1 MSHEIDNTRSKRM
14 LLLLYLTAFLFFL
27 GENIQQAPRTQIYE
41 TIICHRML
49 PWNSKDTPAREGC
62 KSKAVQEELAFLKG
76 TERLLWALP
85 TILVIPWS
93 IFAERYGRC
102 LSLKLALVGVLC
114 EEAWS
119 CLICWFSDVVP
130 IRLILLAP
138 LFEIIGGGPAI
149 ITTIVHLL
157 AAEVTTPETRTSTF
171 FVIRAM
177 AIAAAILAQLVSSF
191 LMTRNAWV
199 PWLLGLLCILLAM
212 FAVPYAPNPPIKN
225 PPDENTML
233 DPGQHNARSMGTLN
247 QEETLSSKHATIR
260 SRLALVAKQLQEGTK
275 VVYGNFSL
283 IVLLA
288 MSFLGELCE
297 DSLAMV
303 LLLYISKRYSW
314 EFAQANF
321 LWALG
326 EAVQF
331 VFLIILLPHINTMLL
346 ARFKMNAY
354 ATDFTISIASTTML
368 SLGSLLLGIG
378 VSIPV
383 AIIGVILMS
392 TGGGLQSAL
401 RSLVTIVISPDDIS
415 VVYSI
420 FTILH
425 ALSTS
430 LVGPIYSGAFTL
442 GLKFGTEYTGLPFIV
457 ASTLAGLSLPLF
469 LFVRPHLNYAPVQEA
484 SN

>member
-1 MSHEIDNTRSKRM
+1 MSHESDNRRSKRM

-41 TIICHRML
+41 TIICHRIL
-49 PWNSKDTPAREGC
+49 PWNSNDPPARDRC

-76 TERLLWALP
+76 TERLLAVLP

-102 LSLKLALVGVLC
+102 LSLKLALLGVLC

-119 CLICWFSDVVP
+119 CLICWFSDSAP

-138 LFEIIGGGPAI
+138 LFEVIGGGPAI
-149 ITTIVHLL
+149 ISTIIHLL
-157 AAEVTTPETRTSTF
+157 AAEVTTAETRTSTF

-191 LMTRNAWV
+191 LMTRNVWV
-199 PWLLGLLCILLAM
+199 PWLLGLLCILLSV
-212 FAVPYAPNPPIKN
+212 FAVPFAPNPSTEDSL
-225 PPDENTML
+225 DENTVL
-233 DPGQHNARSMGTLN
+233 DPGQHSAHGMGTVN
-247 QEETLSSKHATIR
+247 QDNGSLGNKHASIQ
-260 SRLALVAKQLQEGTK
+260 SRLVLVVEQLHEGAR

-283 IVLLA
+283 TVLLA

-297 DSLAMV
+297 DSLAMI

-331 VFLIILLPHINTMLL
+331 VFLIILLPQISTMLL
-346 ARFKMNAY
+346 ARLRMNSYTA
-354 ATDFTISIASTTML
+354 DFTISIASATIL
-368 SLGSLLLGIG
+368 CLGSFLLGLG

-383 AIIGVILMS
+383 AIIGMPS
-392 TGGGLQSAL
+392 FYF
-401 RSLVTIVISPDDIS
+401 ISQ
-415 VVYSI
+415 
-420 FTILH
+420 
-425 ALSTS
+425 
-430 LVGPIYSGAFTL
+430 
-442 GLKFGTEYTGLPFIV
+442 
-457 ASTLAGLSLPLF
+457 
-469 LFVRPHLNYAPVQEA
+469 NYL
-484 SN
+484 

>member
-1 MSHEIDNTRSKRM
+1 MRSKRV

-49 PWNSKDTPAREGC
+49 PWNSEDTPAREGC

-76 TERLLWALP
+76 AERVFGALP

-93 IFAERYGRC
+93 MFAERYGRY
-102 LSLKLALVGVLC
+102 LSLKLALLGVLC
-114 EEAWS
+114 EETWS
-119 CLICWFSDVVP
+119 CLICWFSDSAP

-138 LFEIIGGGPAI
+138 LFEVIGGGPAI
-149 ITTIVHLL
+149 IITIIHLM
-157 AAEVTTPETRTSTF
+157 ATDVTTAETRTSTF

-191 LMTRNAWV
+191 LMTRNVWV
-199 PWLLGLLCILLAM
+199 PWLLGLLCILLAV
-212 FAVPYAPNPPIKN
+212 FAVPFAPNLSTESSLN
-225 PPDENTML
+225 ENAVL
-233 DPGQHNARSMGTLN
+233 NPGQHIARGMGTLSPDGS
-247 QEETLSSKHATIR
+247 LSSKQASIR
-260 SRLALVAKQLQEGTK
+260 SRLLLLAKQFHEGAR
-275 VVYGNFSL
+275 VVYGNSSL
-283 IVLLA
+283 IVLLS

-303 LLLYISKRYSW
+303 LLLYISKRYDW
-314 EFAQANF
+314 EFAQANI

-331 VFLIILLPHINTMLL
+331 VFLIILLPQISRMLL
-346 ARFKMNAY
+346 ARFRMNAY
-354 ATDFTISIASTTML
+354 AADFTISLASTTML
-368 SLGSLLLGIG
+368 SLGSLLLGLG

-401 RSLVTIVISPDDIS
+401 RSLVTMVISPDEIS

-425 ALSTS
+425 VLSSS
-430 LVGPIYSGAFTL
+430 LVGPLYSGAFTL
-442 GLKFGTEYTGLPFIV
+442 GLKFGTEYTGLPFVV

-469 LFVRPHLNYAPVQEA
+469 LFVRPRHNYEPVQEA
-484 SN
+484 SD

>member
-76 TERLLWALP
+76 TERLLGALP
-85 TILVIPWS
+85 TVLVIPWS

-102 LSLKLALVGVLC
+102 LSLKLALAGVLC

-119 CLICWFSDVVP
+119 CLICWFSDLVP

-212 FAVPYAPNPPIKN
+212 FAVPYAPNPAIEN
-225 PPDENTML
+225 SLNENTML

-247 QEETLSSKHATIR
+247 QEESLSSKHATVR

-314 EFAQANF
+314 EFAQANY

-331 VFLIILLPHINTMLL
+331 VFLIILLPRISTMLL
-346 ARFKMNAY
+346 ARFRMNAY
-354 ATDFTISIASTTML
+354 AADFTISIASTTML
-368 SLGSLLLGIG
+368 SFGSLLLGIG

-383 AIIGVILMS
+383 AIIGIPTFPS
-392 TGGGLQSAL
+392 
-401 RSLVTIVISPDDIS
+401 ISRG
-415 VVYSI
+415 Y
-420 FTILH
+420 H
-425 ALSTS
+425 
-430 LVGPIYSGAFTL
+430 
-442 GLKFGTEYTGLPFIV
+442 
-457 ASTLAGLSLPLF
+457 
-469 LFVRPHLNYAPVQEA
+469 
-484 SN
+484 